1 MTNAAQAVAG
11 AKAGRR
17 EWIGLGV
24 LALPTLLIAL
34 DIGVLFLALPQ
45 LSDDLGTSG
54 TEQLWIT
61 DIYGFM
67 LAGFLITMGNLGDRI
82 GRRKLL
88 LIGAAAFG
96 AASLLAAYASSP
108 GMLIAARALLGI
120 AGATLN
126 PSTLALISNM
136 FRDDRER
143 GIAIS
148 LWATCQFGGSAVG
161 PLVGGLMLDHFWWGS
176 VFLLGVPVMV
186 VLLVAGPLLLP
197 EYRTGRASGP
207 LDLISVGLSL
217 LAILPVIYGVKELA
231 AGGAHSSTPLALLSL
246 AVGLGAGA
254 VFLRRQRTLAS
265 PLVDLRLFGR
275 PAFSFA
281 LAGMAVASGAF
292 AGTSFLTS
300 QYIVTVAELSPT
312 AAGLWQ
318 APTGGGIAAGVLLAP
333 LFLRWVKPLTA
344 MVGGLCVSFLALL
357 GLTQVGDDGSVL
369 GVVVCIALV
378 AFGVG
383 PLFALG
389 TGLVVGAVP
398 VEKAGSAA
406 SLSESSNVL
415 GSTLGLA
422 FLGTLG
428 AAFYRDEMAGQVPAS
443 LPAPLAEAAQETV
456 AGGTAAAREL
466 SGGTAQ
472 DLVTA
477 SHDAFTSSL
486 HTVSWVASA
495 AVAAVAVAVAFK
507 LREKDPAER
516 PGTPEPARTEA
527 TAAAPAA
534 ERTEV

>member
-1 MTNAAQAVAG
+1 MTNAAQAPAG
-11 AKAGRR
+11 KAGRR
-17 EWIGLGV
+17 EWIGLGI

-45 LSDDLGTSG
+45 LSGDLGTSG

-96 AASLLAAYASSP
+96 AASILAAYANSP
-108 GMLIAARALLGI
+108 EMLIAARALLGI

-136 FRDDRER
+136 FRDDKQR
-143 GIAIS
+143 GVAIS
-148 LWATCQFGGSAVG
+148 LWATCQFGGAALG

-186 VLLVAGPLLLP
+186 VLLVAGPRLLP
-197 EYRTGRASGP
+197 EYRTSDSGRR
-207 LDLISVGLSL
+207 LDLVSVVMSL
-217 LAILPVIYGVKELA
+217 LAILPTIYGIKELA
-231 AGGAHSSTPLALLSL
+231 AGGAQSSEGVAWAALAIGL
-246 AVGLGAGA
+246 AFA
-254 VFLRRQRTLAS
+254 VAFVRRQGTLKD
-265 PLVDLRLFGR
+265 PLVDLQLFSE
-275 PAFSFA
+275 PAFAITLGAMA
-281 LAGMAVASGAF
+281 LASGAF

-300 QYIVTVAELSPT
+300 QYIMSVADLTPT

-333 LFLRWVKPLTA
+333 LFLRWMTPRTA
-344 MVGGLCVSFLALL
+344 MVGGLTLSALAYLV
-357 GLTQVGDDGSVL
+357 LTQVGAEGGLVT
-369 GVVVCIALV
+369 VVVCIALV

-389 TGLVVGAVP
+389 TGLVIGSAP
-398 VEKAGSAA
+398 VEKAGAAA

-422 FLGTLG
+422 VLGTLS
-428 AAFYRDEMAGQVPAS
+428 AAVYRDEVSGAVPDTLAS
-443 LPAPLAEAAQETV
+443 PAAKAAQETV
-456 AGGTAAAREL
+456 AGGTASAAELGGDAGQALLSAARE
-466 SGGTAQ
+466 
-472 DLVTA
+472 
-477 SHDAFTSSL
+477 AFTSGL
-486 HTVSWVASA
+486 NTVSWVAA
-495 AVAAVAVAVAFK
+495 TVAVAVGVAVAVV
-507 LREKDPAER
+507 LREKTVQQDGPQPTDAGSLE
-516 PGTPEPARTEA
+516 EARA
-527 TAAAPAA
+527 
-534 ERTEV
+534 

>member
-1 MTNAAQAVAG
+1 MTNAAQAPARV
-11 AKAGRR
+11 KAGRK

-45 LSDDLGTSG
+45 LSEDLGTSS

-82 GRRKLL
+82 GRRRLL

-96 AASLLAAYASSP
+96 TASLLAAYASSP
-108 GMLIAARALLGI
+108 GMLIAARALLGV

-143 GIAIS
+143 GLAIS
-148 LWATCQFGGSAVG
+148 FWATCQFGGSALG

-186 VLLVAGPLLLP
+186 VLLVAGPVLLP
-197 EYRTGRASGP
+197 EYRTGRPSGP
-207 LDLISVGLSL
+207 LDLVSVALSL
-217 LAILPVIYGVKELA
+217 LALLPIIYGIKELA
-231 AGGAHSSTPLALLSL
+231 AGGAHRSPTVALAAL
-246 AVGLGAGA
+246 AVGLAAGA
-254 VFLRRQRTLAS
+254 LFLRRQRTLDD
-265 PLVDLRLFGR
+265 PLVDLRLFGK
-275 PAFSFA
+275 PAFSIA
-281 LAGMAVASGAF
+281 LAAMALASGAF

-300 QYIVTVAELSPT
+300 QYVMSVAELTPA

-333 LFLRWVKPLTA
+333 LFLRWVSPLTA
-344 MVGGLCVSFLALL
+344 MVGGLCVSAAALL
-357 GLTQVGDDGSVL
+357 ALTQVGSEGGLVA
-369 GVVVCIALV
+369 VVGCIALV

-389 TGLVVGAVP
+389 TGLVVGAVR
-398 VEKAGSAA
+398 VEKAGAAA

-422 FLGTLG
+422 VLGTLG
-428 AAFYRDEMAGQVPAS
+428 AAVYRDDVADAVPAS
-443 LPAPLAEAAQETV
+443 LPDSLEESARETV
-456 AGGTAAAREL
+456 AGGTAAADGL
-466 SGGTAQ
+466 TGDAAHA
-472 DLVTA
+472 LA
-477 SHDAFTSSL
+477 STVRDAFTHSL
-486 HTVSWVASA
+486 NTVSWVACA
-495 AVAAVAVAVAFK
+495 TVAAVAVVLAVG
-507 LREKDPAER
+507 LRERKNR
-516 PGTPEPARTEA
+516 PT
-527 TAAAPAA
+527 TAAEDAVEAPAA
-534 ERTEV
+534 AEAPERSGV

>member
-108 GMLIAARALLGI
+108 GMLIVARALLGV

-136 FRDDRER
+136 FRNDRER
-143 GIAIS
+143 GLAIS
-148 LWATCQFGGSAVG
+148 LWATCQFGGAAVG

-197 EYRTGRASGP
+197 EYRTGGSSGP
-207 LDLISVGLSL
+207 LDLISVALSL
-217 LAILPVIYGVKELA
+217 FAILPVIYGVKELA
-231 AGGAHSSTPLALLSL
+231 AGGAHSSAPTALLSL

-254 VFLRRQRTLAS
+254 VFLRRQRTLAD

-333 LFLRWVKPLTA
+333 LFLRWMKPLTA

-357 GLTQVGDDGSVL
+357 ALTQVGGDGSVF

-398 VEKAGSAA
+398 VEKAGAAA

-428 AAFYRDEMAGQVPAS
+428 AAFYRDGMTGQVPAS

-466 SGGTAQ
+466 SGGAAQ

-477 SHDAFTSSL
+477 SRDAFTSSL

-516 PGTPEPARTEA
+516 SGTPEPAEA
-527 TAAAPAA
+527 TAEAVA
-534 ERTEV
+534 ERTGV